1 MAEWFEC
8 KVKYERTMQD
18 GSLKKVIEVYLVDA
32 LNFTEAERRIIEE
45 LKTVIRGNFQ
55 VTDIKRARY
64 AEIFKTLDDAADRW
78 FKAKLAFII
87 LDEKT
92 GKEKKTSQTMLV
104 QSSDL
109 RESIKRLEEGM
120 KGGIGDY
127 VIVSVAETSI
137 VDIFPYKADIPERQ
151 E

>member
-45 LKTVIRGNFQ
+45 LKTVIRGDFQ

-92 GKEKKTSQTMLV
+92 GKERGYRRLCHCFGGRNLYCRYLPLQSRHTRKARISALWPFVGRHVCLEKNCLCTSQY
-104 QSSDL
+104 S
-109 RESIKRLEEGM
+109 
-120 KGGIGDY
+120 
-127 VIVSVAETSI
+127 
-137 VDIFPYKADIPERQ
+137 
-151 E
+151 